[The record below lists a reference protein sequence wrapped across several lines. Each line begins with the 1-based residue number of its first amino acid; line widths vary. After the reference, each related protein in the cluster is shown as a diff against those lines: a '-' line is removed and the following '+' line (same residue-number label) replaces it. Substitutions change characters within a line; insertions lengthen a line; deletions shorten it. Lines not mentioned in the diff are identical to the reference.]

1 MQLLSK
7 YTSQNLHRA
16 EQSSPAIPVKEN
28 CVTMS
33 HPYKNTLPQHNS
45 VSRCKL
51 FAIQNCTIL
60 TYVAPFCTIP
70 DKNYQRILDSNPLTQ
85 FFCFS
90 YPHYWQRWQRADF
103 FKHKNNP
110 ITNKCNEVV
119 LSGANTRIRTG
130 DLILTKDV
138 LCRLSHISKLLTVI
152 NYIILYRLC
161 QGKFAN
167 F

>member
-1 MQLLSK
+1 MRLLSK
-7 YTSQNLHRA
+7 YTSHNLHRA
-16 EQSSPAIPVKEN
+16 GQSTPTIPAKEN
-28 CVTMS
+28 CATMS
-33 HPYKNTLPQHNS
+33 HPNKNTLPQPNS

-70 DKNYQRILDSNPLTQ
+70 GQKNISGLQSEPADANFLFFRAPTIDKESIK
-85 FFCFS
+85 
-90 YPHYWQRWQRADF
+90 
-103 FKHKNNP
+103 KHP
-110 ITNKCNEVV
+110 IANKCDEVV

-161 QGKFAN
+161 QGKFSN